1 MEGFLLIDKPKTWTS
16 HDVVA
21 KMRGI
26 LKVKKIGHLGTLDP
40 MATGLLVLA
49 VSKTY
54 TKKVPEHM
62 GAEKDYLVELELGKV
77 SDTYDLEGVV
87 TNTEADL
94 TFDERTLSKVLDSF
108 WGKSMQMPPAF
119 SAKKVNGVRAYKLA
133 RQGKKV
139 ELKAREVEMQG
150 KDTHFDLPK
159 ISFEVRVSSGTY
171 IRSLV
176 HDIGEKLGCGAVMT
190 ALRRTR
196 VGDFLLEDAQTI
208 EEVIEKGPRF
218 QLI

>member
-1 MEGFLLIDKPKTWTS
+1 
-16 HDVVA
+16 
-21 KMRGI
+21 MRGI